1 MAVAIATLRLGTR
14 GSRLALAQA
23 QLAADALSRL
33 SPHCHVEIVQVR
45 TVGDDISEQA
55 PSGKWTA
62 SDGQFTSELENA
74 LVRGQID
81 AALHSLKDLPTDQH
95 PGLAVAAVLER
106 GDPHDCLLSAHAG
119 GLANLPFGAR
129 IGTSS
134 VRRAA
139 QLAVIRPDLMASPIR
154 GNVDTRL
161 RRLRAGEYD
170 GLLLAAV
177 ALNRLGLH
185 VSRHALLP
193 YTLMLPAPGQAA
205 LALQVRASDVAV
217 VNLVAE
223 LDHLPTRIAVDAE
236 RSLLRSIGGGC
247 LSALG
252 TLATVSGRSLRL
264 RAAYEGRDGTARVDL
279 SGPVGS
285 VDEIV
290 AEAAERILR
299 VASTALT

>member
-1 MAVAIATLRLGTR
+1 MAVARATLRLGTR

-23 QLAADALSRL
+23 QLASDALSRL
-33 SPHCHVEIVQVR
+33 APQCVVEIVQVR
-45 TVGDDISEQA
+45 TVGDGISERA
-55 PSGKWTA
+55 PSGNWTA
-62 SDGQFTSELENA
+62 SDGQFTSELEHA
-74 LVRGQID
+74 LVDGQID
-81 AALHSLKDLPTDQH
+81 AALHSLKDLPTDLH
-95 PGLAVAAVLER
+95 PGLAVGAVLER
-106 GDPHDCLLSAHAG
+106 GDPHDCLISAHAG
-119 GLANLPFGAR
+119 GLADLPFGAR

-139 QLAVIRPDLMASPIR
+139 QLAVTRPDLVASPIR

-161 RRLRAGEYD
+161 HRLRAGEYD

-185 VSRHALLP
+185 VSRHSLLP

-205 LALQVRASDVAV
+205 LALQIRASDAAV

-252 TLATVSGRSLRL
+252 TLATVRGRSLRL

>member
-1 MAVAIATLRLGTR
+1 MAVAMATLRLGTR

-23 QLAADALSRL
+23 QLISEALSRL
-33 SPHCHVEIVQVR
+33 SPHCDVQIVQVR
-45 TVGDDISEQA
+45 TVGDGISERTA
-55 PSGKWTA
+55 SGQWTA
-62 SDGQFTSELENA
+62 SDGQFTSELEHA
-74 LVRGQID
+74 LVEGRID
-81 AALHSLKDLPTDQH
+81 AALHSLKDLPTELH

-106 GDPHDCLLSAHAG
+106 GDPHDCLLSAHPG
-119 GLANLPFGAR
+119 GLANLPFGAHV
-129 IGTSS
+129 GTSS

-139 QLAVIRPDLMASPIR
+139 QLAVIRPDLLARPIR

-170 GLLLAAV
+170 ALLVAAV
-177 ALNRLGLH
+177 ALDRLGLH
-185 VSRHALLP
+185 ISRRVRLP

-205 LALQVRASDVAV
+205 LALQARASDAAV
-217 VNLVAE
+217 VDLVAN
-223 LDHLPTRIAVDAE
+223 LDHLPTRIAVEAE
-236 RSLLRSIGGGC
+236 RALLRSIGGGC

-252 TLATVSGRSLRL
+252 TLATVRGGSLRL
-264 RAAYEGRDGTARVDL
+264 RAAYEGPDGMARVEV

-299 VASTALT
+299 VTGGVLT